1 MISISKLVTLLLL
14 VSTPATASSLHLSPE
29 TQTIY
34 QTSTVYVSARD
45 LSGATGL
52 DIEITWN
59 EDIIACSE
67 ILFNG
72 TALPGFSEFHRTID
86 NDAGFLEIVLLK
98 QSAGGY
104 TGEADS
110 FLVLTF
116 VPVSTGA
123 LDVVIEKSYE
133 KGDPILIDE
142 AGNSIEAEVD
152 TATVIIIDE
161 QPPITTVRLYQNY
174 PNPFNPNTTIRFDLP
189 ERSPVSITIYDVS
202 GRLVRTL
209 IDGATYEYGR
219 WEIEWNGTNERAAP
233 VPSGVYFCLFEACGQ
248 TESRKL
254 AILR

>member
-1 MISISKLVTLLLL
+1 MRGMIIFAAILL
-14 VSTPATASSLHLSPE
+14 VASNSFSTNLTLTPE
-29 TQTIY
+29 TQTTY
-34 QTSTVYVSARD
+34 QTAAVYVSAGN
-45 LSGATGL
+45 LANAMGL

-59 EDIIACSE
+59 KNIIACSE
-67 ILFNG
+67 ILFTG
-72 TALPGFSEFHRTID
+72 TALPDFSEFHRTID

-116 VPVSTGA
+116 VPVSNGA
-123 LDVVIEKSYE
+123 TDVIIIKSFE
-133 KGDPILIDE
+133 NGDPLLIDDSGSSVE
-142 AGNSIEAEVD
+142 TRVD
-152 TATVIIIDE
+152 TATVTVVDE

-189 ERSPVSITIYDVS
+189 ERSAVSITIYDVS

-209 IDGATYEYGR
+209 IDGVTYDYGR